1 MASQKELSWE
11 FLRETFGRKYFLIKR
26 AEKEFFVFRTPGASE
41 KSKDS
46 YELLTWV
53 GEVVPW
59 GLVPVKVR
67 IWLKRKG
74 VRPDVKDQKTL
85 HSEF

>member
-26 AEKEFFVFRTPGASE
+26 AEKEFFVFRTPAAGE
-41 KSKDS
+41 KSKDT

-53 GEVVPW
+53 GEIVPW
-59 GLVPVKVR
+59 GLIPMKVR
-67 IWLKRKG
+67 VWLKRKS
-74 VRPDVKDQKTL
+74 VSPDPKNQKIL
-85 HSEF
+85 LSES